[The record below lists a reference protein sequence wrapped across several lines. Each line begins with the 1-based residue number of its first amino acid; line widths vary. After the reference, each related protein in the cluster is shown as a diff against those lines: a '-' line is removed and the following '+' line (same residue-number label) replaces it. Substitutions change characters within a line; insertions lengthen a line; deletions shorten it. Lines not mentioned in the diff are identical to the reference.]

1 MDTGQRRQQRSTRFL
16 LHLLVMGLAAGLCLP
31 ATPATAGQTDPG
43 GPQDQP
49 VLVADPP
56 VLSAQ
61 LRLGEQQTL
70 TVRLVNQSNTPQEPA
85 LYEARPAAPLPQ
97 GRTGAPTRVELPQ
110 QRERIDRRLLEQLR
124 DPQAQTD
131 FLIVLREQADLSP
144 AYRITDW
151 GERGRAVYRIL
162 SDWAEQHQR
171 ELRRDLEA
179 RGVPHRPFWIVNA
192 VLAHGRRADVE
203 AAAARAEVALV
214 RANPSRRLPAS
225 GQSAQ
230 NIDERCSPDEPSNPV
245 CWNIR
250 AIGSDV
256 VWRTFG
262 VTGRGVLVGGIDSGA
277 NLAHPAL
284 AGQYR
289 GALGGE
295 QLDHDYSWFDPSGQM
310 TQPGDTTGHG
320 SHTLGTVVGSGD
332 AAEGRPAVGV
342 APGARWIAARGCYD
356 IGCSDADLIA
366 SAQWMLAPTRLDQ
379 SDPRPDLRPMIINN
393 SWGGAGGDPWYTGY
407 IAAWRAAGI
416 FPVFAAGN
424 ADINAPQVCGSIGS
438 PGDDPLAVAVGA
450 VDAQQQLASFSLIGP
465 AQGGRLKP
473 DFSAPGLYNEG
484 LGVLSSG
491 PAGGG
496 YQALQGTSM
505 AAPHVAG
512 VVALLWSA
520 NPALIG
526 DFDATYALLRQ
537 TAQSLDDARCGDA
550 PGGPNNLYGHGM
562 VDAYA
567 AVSQAR
573 VDLPW
578 LTAQL
583 PTGMLDSGE
592 EHSVAVTL
600 DARRVPG
607 PGRYQ
612 ARLLVFPGDLGQPPV
627 TVNVQLEVTPAPS
640 QTVVRGRVVSVES
653 GSPLQALVSA
663 DGGLPVSTD
672 AAGYYTLTLTLDRHE
687 LTAHAPAY
695 LPAARSITP
704 GATPTQADF
713 ALAPDQPRLA
723 LETTALSGSV
733 ALGQHGTAELRLRNT
748 GTRPLR
754 YWLRLPEEPV
764 ALWRD
769 DEPDG
774 PRYQWVDL
782 PPDAASLPLDG
793 DEQARTIGLDFG
805 FPFMGGV
812 YQRVTVG
819 SDGTLAFVPPGP
831 QPVRACVPTG
841 GLGVLLIAPFRADFD
856 PALGGRIAYAARND
870 HLVVSFEDLRRAAGP
885 PGARYSFQALLYRD
899 GRIVFQYRQIMPL
912 PETLRVGVQGRM
924 GERLLVGC
932 GSETPVRNI
941 QALELRPQPPAPLWL
956 AIDAPEGEVPPGA
969 EQAIPLSLHWLRPA
983 GGRPYRATLIL
994 SSSDP
999 LRRSAIVPFNL
1010 QPLPPPHS
1018 FWLPVIRG

>member
-1 MDTGQRRQQRSTRFL
+1 MRL
-16 LHLLVMGLAAGLCLP
+16 LAVCLAVGLGLPTASAAAHRADG
-31 ATPATAGQTDPG
+31 AADPG
-43 GPQDQP
+43 APK
-49 VLVADPP
+49 LVADPSA
-56 VLSAQ
+56 LSAQ

-70 TVRLVNQSNTPQEPA
+70 TVRLINRGDTQQSPT

-97 GRTGAPTRVELPQ
+97 GSAGAPTRVELPHQ
-110 QRERIDRRLLEQLR
+110 SERIDRRLLEQLG
-124 DPQAQTD
+124 DPQAQAD

-144 AYRITDW
+144 AYRIADW

-162 SDWAEQHQR
+162 AGWAEQHQR

-192 VLAHGRRADVE
+192 VLAHGRRTDVE

-225 GQSAQ
+225 GQAVQST
-230 NIDERCSPDEPSNPV
+230 DERCSPDEPGNPV

-250 AIGSDV
+250 AVGADA
-256 VWRTFG
+256 VWNTFG

-284 AGQYR
+284 ANQYR
-289 GALGGE
+289 GALGGGR
-295 QLDHDYSWFDPSGQM
+295 LDHDYSWFDPSGQM
-310 TQPGDTTGHG
+310 AQPGDSTGHG
-320 SHTLGTVVGSGD
+320 SHTLGTAVGAGD
-332 AAEGRPAVGV
+332 PAEGQPAVGV

-424 ADINAPQVCGSIGS
+424 ANTSAPQVCGSIGS

-450 VDAQQQLASFSLIGP
+450 VDAGRRLASFSLIGP
-465 AQGGRLKP
+465 AQGRRLKP
-473 DFSAPGLYNEG
+473 DFSAPGLYDQG

-491 PAGGG
+491 PAGSG
-496 YQALQGTSM
+496 YQAMQGTSM
-505 AAPHVAG
+505 AAPHLAG

-537 TAQSLDDARCGDA
+537 TARPLDDARCGDA

-583 PTGMLDSGE
+583 PGGALDAGE
-592 EHSVAVTL
+592 QRSVAVTL

-607 PGRYQ
+607 PGRYR
-612 ARLLVFPGDLGQPPV
+612 ARLLVFPGDLGQPPL
-627 TVNVQLEVTPAPS
+627 TVDVLLEVTPAPA
-640 QTVVRGRVVSVES
+640 QTVVRGRVLSAES

-672 AAGYYTLTLTLDRHE
+672 PAGYYTLTLTLDRHE

-695 LPAARSITP
+695 LPAARAITP
-704 GATPTQADF
+704 GSGPAQADF
-713 ALAPDQPRLA
+713 SLAPDQPRLT
-723 LETTALSGSV
+723 LETAALSGTV
-733 ALGQHGTAELRLRNT
+733 ALGQDGAAELRLRNT

-754 YWLRLPEEPV
+754 YWLRLPQEPL

-774 PRYQWVDL
+774 PRYRWVDL
-782 PPDAASLPLDG
+782 PPDAASVPLDG
-793 DEQARTIGLDFG
+793 DERARTIALDVG

-812 YQRVTVG
+812 YQRVTAG
-819 SDGTLAFVPPGP
+819 PDGTLAFVPPGP
-831 QPVRACVPTG
+831 QTARPCAPNS

-856 PALGGRIAYAARND
+856 PALGGRIAYAAQGD
-870 HLVVSFEDLRRAAGP
+870 HLVVSFEELRRAAGP
-885 PGARYSFQALLYRD
+885 PGARYSFQALLYHD
-899 GRIVFQYRQIMPL
+899 GRIVFQYRMVMPL
-912 PETLRVGVQGRM
+912 PETLRVGVQGGM

-932 GSETPVRNI
+932 GTETLVRNA

-956 AIDAPEGEVPPGA
+956 ATDAPEGEVPPGA

-983 GGRPYRATLIL
+983 GERPYRATLAL

-999 LRRSAIVPFNL
+999 LSRSAIVPFDL
-1010 QPLPPPHS
+1010 RPLPAPHS

>member
-1 MDTGQRRQQRSTRFL
+1 MKTGQRRHQYIVMRL
-16 LHLLVMGLAAGLCLP
+16 IMLGLVAAGLCQP
-31 ATPATAGQTDPG
+31 AAPAAA
-43 GPQDQP
+43 QP
-49 VLVADPP
+49 PASSTRQEQPALVADPP
-56 VLSAQ
+56 ALSAR

-70 TVRLVNQSNTPQEPA
+70 TVRLINQDDAPQSPV

-97 GRTGAPTRVELPQ
+97 ARAGAPMRVELPQ
-110 QRERIDRRLLEQLR
+110 QRERIDPQLLQQLR
-124 DPQAQTD
+124 GPQDQAD

-144 AYRITDW
+144 AYRIADW
-151 GERGRAVYRIL
+151 AERGRVVYRIL
-162 SDWAEQHQR
+162 TDWAEQQQH
-171 ELRRDLEA
+171 ELRRDLAA
-179 RGVPHRPFWIVNA
+179 RGVAYRPFWIVNA

-203 AAAARAEVALV
+203 AVAARAEVALV
-214 RANPSRRLPAS
+214 RANPARRLPAPLPS
-225 GQSAQ
+225 TQSTG
-230 NIDERCSPDEPSNPV
+230 ERCSPDDPGNPV

-250 AIGSDV
+250 AVGADA

-289 GALGGE
+289 GTLGTGRI
-295 QLDHDYSWFDPSGQM
+295 DHDYNWFDPSGQM
-310 TQPGDTTGHG
+310 AQPGDTTGHG
-320 SHTLGTVVGSGD
+320 SHTLGTILGAGD
-332 AAEGRPAVGV
+332 PAQGLPAVGV

-424 ADINAPQVCGSIGS
+424 ADINTPQVCGSIGS

-450 VDAQQQLASFSLIGP
+450 VDAQRRLASFSLIGP

-473 DFSAPGLYNEG
+473 DFTAPGLYDQG
-484 LGVLSSG
+484 LGVLSSAASG
-491 PAGGG
+491 AG
-496 YQALQGTSM
+496 YQLMQGTSM
-505 AAPHVAG
+505 AAPHLAG

-526 DFDATYALLRQ
+526 DFDATYALLRE
-537 TAQSLDDARCGDA
+537 TARPLDDARCGDA

-562 VDAYA
+562 IDAYA
-567 AVSQAR
+567 AVSRAR

-578 LTAQL
+578 LSAQL
-583 PTGMLDSGE
+583 PSGMLDAGE
-592 EHSVAVTL
+592 ERTVTVTL

-612 ARLLVFPGDLGQPPV
+612 ARLLIFPGDLGHAPL
-627 TVNVQLEVTPAPS
+627 TVDVLLEVIPAPN
-640 QTVVRGRVVSVES
+640 QALIRGRVVSAEN
-653 GSPLQALVSA
+653 GSPLQAQVSA
-663 DGGLPVSTD
+663 DGGLPVTTD

-687 LTAHAPAY
+687 LSARAPAY
-695 LPAARSITP
+695 LVAERTILLKTGPV
-704 GATPTQADF
+704 QADF

-723 LETTALSGSV
+723 LETTALTGTV
-733 ALGQHGTAELRLRNT
+733 ALGQTGAVELRLRNS

-754 YWLRLPEEPV
+754 YWLRLPHEPM

-774 PRYQWVDL
+774 PRYRWVAL
-782 PPDAASLPLDG
+782 PPDAASLPPG
-793 DEQARTIGLDFG
+793 SDERARTIALGFG
-805 FPFMGGV
+805 FPFMGAV
-812 YQRVTVG
+812 YHRITIGTDG
-819 SDGTLAFVPPGP
+819 SLAFVPPGP
-831 QPVRACVPTG
+831 QNARPCAPNS

-856 PALGGRIAYAARND
+856 PALGGRIAYASQGDR
-870 HLVVSFEDLRRAAGP
+870 LVVSFEGLRRAAGP
-885 PGARYSFQALLYRD
+885 PGARYTFQALLYRD
-899 GRIVFQYRQIMPL
+899 GRIVFQYQHIMPL
-912 PETLRVGVQGRM
+912 PETLRVGVQGRA
-924 GERLLVGC
+924 GERLLLGC
-932 GSETPVRNI
+932 GSEAALRNM
-941 QALELRPQPPAPLWL
+941 QALELRPQTAAPLWL
-956 AIDAPEGEVPPGA
+956 SIDAPEGEVPPGA
-969 EQAIPLSLHWLRPA
+969 EQIIPLGLHWLRPA
-983 GGRPYRATLIL
+983 GDQPYRATLIL

-999 LRRSAIVPFNL
+999 LHRAAIVPL
-1010 QPLPPPHS
+1010 DLWPAPAPHS
-1018 FWLPVIRG
+1018 FWLPVVRG